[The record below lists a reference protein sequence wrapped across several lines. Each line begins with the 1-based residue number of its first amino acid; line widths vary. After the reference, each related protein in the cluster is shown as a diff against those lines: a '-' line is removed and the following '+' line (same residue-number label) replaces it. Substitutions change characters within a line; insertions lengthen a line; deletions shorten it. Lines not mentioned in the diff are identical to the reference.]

1 MSVQAYSKF
10 PQGGTMTW
18 ANDMQYLKESFSAII
33 ILIIT
38 MILMT
43 MMMIV

>member
-1 MSVQAYSKF
+1 
-10 PQGGTMTW
+10 MTW

-38 MILMT
+38 MMMT